1 MWSIKNSLYKFYVTA
16 RKNEIYGGEKQFCSL
31 PFAEAYHGNAEV
43 QRKVLANLM
52 DWWDSYFSARSKLC
66 KMSQE
71 GKENIV

>member
-1 MWSIKNSLYKFYVTA
+1 MKHQNFTLQVLCYYKG
-16 RKNEIYGGEKQFCSL
+16 KWDIWKKQFCSL

-43 QRKVLANLM
+43 QRRVLVNLM

-71 GKENIV
+71 GKENIL